1 MKICFREG
9 TELVKTLTMVMGG
22 RLQEDAWITRLLVPY
37 TTFPNAGDNGDL
49 FISLQTF
56 AVF

>member
-1 MKICFREG
+1 MKNCLREG
-9 TELVKTLTMVMGG
+9 TELMKILDMVMGG
-22 RLQEDAWITRLLVPY
+22 RVQEDAGTTRLLVPY
-37 TTFPNAGDNGDL
+37 TTFPKAGDSGDL

>member
-1 MKICFREG
+1 M
-9 TELVKTLTMVMGG
+9 KTLNMVMGG
-22 RLQEDAWITRLLVPY
+22 RLQEDAWATRPLVPY
-37 TTFPNAGDNGDL
+37 TTFPDAGDNGDL